1 MSLTRRTLLS
11 AGAPTLLLA
20 GFMAGRPARGAD
32 APPAPAVDPRLI
44 SDRALG
50 SPTAKLVVQEWF
62 SLTCTHCARFSQTVF
77 PEVKAKLIDTGRI
90 RYVFQDFP
98 LDQVALTASMVAR
111 ALPEERYVPF
121 VESLLASQDHWA
133 FAQGV
138 DSMAELAKMAALA
151 GLSQDAFHR
160 VTDDQALR
168 QALIDKQDGAQK
180 KYGIDSTPS
189 FIFGGTLFSG
199 EMDYDTFAKKVS
211 DAGG

>member
-20 GFMAGRPARGAD
+20 GFLAGRPARGAD
-32 APPAPAVDPRLI
+32 APPAPGVDPRLI

-50 SPTAKLVVQEWF
+50 SPTAQLV
-62 SLTCTHCARFSQTVF
+62 
-77 PEVKAKLIDTGRI
+77 
-90 RYVFQDFP
+90 
-98 LDQVALTASMVAR
+98 
-111 ALPEERYVPF
+111 
-121 VESLLASQDHWA
+121 ASQDHWA

-151 GLSQDAFHR
+151 GLSQDSFHR